1 MHALT
6 RIVTVAA
13 AVLPLLWISVAFS
26 QTPPA
31 PLDPTIPSPR
41 SLDCY
46 ERLPTDTVNLSLR
59 DAATQNT
66 LRLLAQ
72 SYKVNMVVT
81 DDVKGSVTLDFYRA
95 PVRDVFQ
102 AILESSGL
110 VCIRQGELL
119 RVSTAAR
126 LVQDERSR
134 NDALIMR
141 AGRDADL
148 TKRINDLQKQAADSS
163 IQLAASEVTRKN
175 AELIARRGEIKQ
187 EIVRLRY
194 ADPGLIS
201 KAVAAMVGIGPNAT
215 FTACRVKKPDDATKL
230 VPEALDPTGGGGAS
244 AQSEQERTAA
254 NLARAASGAYGLQG
268 LQAVPGTIV
277 GPPGG
282 LGAMPP
288 FSALFGPQPVAPVAP
303 VEPAPGSGGLAGLTP
318 GGSFNISTA
327 ETSPTI
333 RTDCETNSIVLRL
346 YDEQMRRAKEAINEH
361 LDLLPPQVKIES
373 RLELLDRTELFA
385 LGVPWGGG
393 GLLSVNSRTAIVG
406 RGFTSGQDLTSGIA
420 PANFSSPN
428 PNLPLTNVIPV
439 SGTTG
444 LATGGNL
451 VNLPIGSLLDGA
463 AASGGGGFAFG
474 IVGANMD
481 LNLALEALR
490 IQNRAQSL
498 ARPEVVVSENQKA
511 FVALGEEIPYST
523 ISAAGTQVQFKNATL
538 KLEVIPAVVCKV
550 DAQAP
555 ATQTTRTGGTHRL
568 RMTVLVQN
576 DTRGLPVDLGPN
588 GAPPAINTQK
598 TQTEAMMLEGQRLV
612 IGGITQISTRDQ
624 IRKVPVF
631 GDIPVLGWL
640 FKQKGQDDRKREL
653 VVFMT
658 PTVIGS
664 QAPTTT
670 PTCPSPIALKDKSN

>member
-6 RIVTVAA
+6 RIVTAA
-13 AVLPLLWISVAFS
+13 AAAAPLLWISIAFS
-26 QTPPA
+26 QAPPA

-46 ERLPTDTVNLSLR
+46 ERLPTDTVNLALR
-59 DAATQNT
+59 EAATQNT

-81 DDVKGSVTLDFYRA
+81 DDVKGTVTLDFFRA

-110 VCIRQGELL
+110 VCIRQGDLL

-134 NDALIMR
+134 NDALIVR

-187 EIVRLRY
+187 EIIRLRY

-244 AQSEQERTAA
+244 AQSEQ
-254 NLARAASGAYGLQG
+254 
-268 LQAVPGTIV
+268 
-277 GPPGG
+277 G
-282 LGAMPP
+282 LGALPP
-288 FSALFGPQPVAPVAP
+288 FSALFGPQPVAPLP
-303 VEPAPGSGGLAGLTP
+303 GTEPAPGAGGLAGLTP

-346 YDEQMRRAKEAINEH
+346 YDEQMRRAKEAIDQH

-385 LGVPWGGG
+385 LGVQWGGG

-406 RGFTSGQDLTSGIA
+406 RGFTSGQNNTAGIA

-474 IVGANMD
+474 IVGTNMD

-490 IQNRAQSL
+490 IQNRSQSL

-511 FVALGEEIPYST
+511 YVSLGEEIPYST

-538 KLEVIPAVVCKV
+538 KLEVIPAVVCRV
-550 DAQAP
+550 DAQSP
-555 ATQTTRTGGTHRL
+555 ASQVTRTGGTHRL

-624 IRKVPVF
+624 LRKVPVF

-653 VVFMT
+653 VVFLT
-658 PTVIGS
+658 PSVIGG
-664 QAPTTT
+664 QAPTAT
-670 PTCPSPIALKDKSN
+670 PVCPSPVALKDKSN

>member
-1 MHALT
+1 MHALI
-6 RIVTVAA
+6 RIATVAA
-13 AVLPLLWISVAFS
+13 AALPLLWISVAFS
-26 QTPPA
+26 QTQPA

-46 ERLPTDTVNLSLR
+46 ERLPTETVNLALR
-59 DAATQNT
+59 EAATQNT

-81 DDVKGSVTLDFYRA
+81 DDVKGTVTLDFYRA

-102 AILESSGL
+102 AILDSNGL

-134 NDALIMR
+134 NDAIMVR

-163 IQLAASEVTRKN
+163 IQLAASEVTKKN
-175 AELIARRGEIKQ
+175 AELIAKRGEIKQ
-187 EIVRLRY
+187 EIIRLRY

-215 FTACRVKKPDDATKL
+215 FTACRVKKTDDANKL
-230 VPEALDPTGGGGAS
+230 LPEALDPAGGGGAS

-254 NLARAASGAYGLQG
+254 NLARAASGAYGFQPAPSG
-268 LQAVPGTIV
+268 SGAIV

-282 LGAMPP
+282 LGAVAP
-288 FSALFGPQPVAPVAP
+288 FSALFGPQPVAPAP
-303 VEPAPGSGGLAGLTP
+303 ATEPAPGSGGLAGLTP

-333 RTDCETNSIVLRL
+333 RTDCETNSVVLRL
-346 YDEQMRRAKEAINEH
+346 YDEQMRRAKEAIEQH

-385 LGVPWGGG
+385 LGVQWGGG

-406 RGFTSGQDLTSGIA
+406 RGFTSGQNNTTGIA

-451 VNLPIGSLLDGA
+451 VNLPIGSLLDGG

-474 IVGANMD
+474 IIGTNMD

-490 IQNRAQSL
+490 IQNRTQSL

-511 FVALGEEIPYST
+511 LVSLGEEIPYST

-550 DAQAP
+550 DGQAQ
-555 ATQTTRTGGTHRL
+555 TGQVTRTGGTHRL
-568 RMTVLVQN
+568 RMAVLVQN

-588 GAPPAINTQK
+588 GSPPAINTQK
-598 TQTEAMMLEGQRLV
+598 TQTETTMLEGQRLV
-612 IGGITQISTRDQ
+612 IGGITQLSTRDQ
-624 IRKVPVF
+624 LRKVPVF

-653 VVFMT
+653 VVFLT
-658 PTVIGS
+658 PSVIGS
-664 QAPTTT
+664 QAPVTT
-670 PTCPSPIALKDKSN
+670 PACPTPVALKDISK

>member
-1 MHALT
+1 M
-6 RIVTVAA
+6 VAA
-13 AVLPLLWISVAFS
+13 AALQLLWFSVAFP

-46 ERLPTDTVNLSLR
+46 ERLPKDLVNLALR
-59 DAATQNT
+59 EASTQNT

-81 DDVKGSVTLDFYRA
+81 DDIKGTVTLDFYRA

-102 AILESSGL
+102 AILDANGL

-134 NDALIMR
+134 NDALIVR

-148 TKRINDLQKQAADSS
+148 TRRINDLQKQAADSS

-187 EIVRLRY
+187 EIIRLRY

-215 FTACRVKKPDDATKL
+215 FTACRTKKLDDSNKL
-230 VPEALDPTGGGGAS
+230 VPEALDSAGGGGAS
-244 AQSEQERTAA
+244 AQSEQERSAA
-254 NLARAASGAYGLQG
+254 NLARAASGAFGLQPVQG
-268 LQAVPGTIV
+268 APGAVV

-282 LGAMPP
+282 LGALPP
-288 FSALFGPQPVAPVAP
+288 FSALFGPQPVAPAP
-303 VEPAPGSGGLAGLTP
+303 TLEPAPGSGGLAGLTSS
-318 GGSFNISTA
+318 GSFNISTA

-346 YDEQMRRAKEAINEH
+346 YDEQMRRAKEAINQH

-373 RLELLDRTELFA
+373 RLEVLDRTELFA
-385 LGVPWGGG
+385 LGVQWGGG

-406 RGFTSGQDLTSGIA
+406 RGFTSGQDVTSGIA
-420 PANFSSPN
+420 PSNFSSPN
-428 PNLPLTNVIPV
+428 PNLTLTNVIPV

-451 VNLPIGSLLDGA
+451 VNLPIGTLLDGA
-463 AASGGGGFAFG
+463 AAAGGGGFAFG
-474 IVGANMD
+474 IIGSNMD

-490 IQNRAQSL
+490 IQNRSQSL

-511 FVALGEEIPYST
+511 LVSLGEEIPYST
-523 ISAAGTQVQFKNATL
+523 ISAAGNQTQFKNATL

-550 DAQAP
+550 DAQA
-555 ATQTTRTGGTHRL
+555 AQLTRTGGTHRL

-576 DTRGLPVDLGPN
+576 DTRGLPVPQGI
-588 GAPPAINTQK
+588 GGVAPAINTQR

-612 IGGITQISTRDQ
+612 IGGITQLRTRDQ
-624 IRKVPVF
+624 LRKVPVF

-640 FKQKGQDDRKREL
+640 FKQKGTDDQRREL

-658 PTVIGS
+658 PSVLGG
-664 QAPTTT
+664 QAPTAT
-670 PTCPSPIALKDKSN
+670 PVCPSPAPVALRDISK

>member
-1 MHALT
+1 MGAL
-6 RIVTVAA
+6 RRVGLAA
-13 AVLPLLWISVAFS
+13 AAWPLLWISVAFA
-26 QTPPA
+26 QAPPA
-31 PLDPTIPSPR
+31 SPPLDPSIPGPR

-46 ERLPTDTVNLSLR
+46 ERLPTEVINLSLR
-59 DAATQNT
+59 EAATQNT

-81 DDVKGSVTLDFYRA
+81 DDVKGTVTLDFYRA
-95 PVRDVFQ
+95 PVRDVLQ
-102 AILESSGL
+102 AILDSNGL

-126 LVQDERSR
+126 LVQDERIR
-134 NDALIMR
+134 NDALISR

-163 IQLAASEVTRKN
+163 ISLAAAEVTRKN

-187 EIVRLRY
+187 EIIRLRY

-215 FTACRVKKPDDATKL
+215 FTACRVKKTEDKL
-230 VPEALDPTGGGGAS
+230 VPEALDPAGGGGAS

-254 NLARAASGAYGLQG
+254 NLARAASGAY
-268 LQAVPGTIV
+268 AVQPAAGPGAVV

-282 LGAMPP
+282 LGALPP
-288 FSALFGPQPVAPVAP
+288 FSALFGPQPVAPAPP
-303 VEPAPGSGGLAGLTP
+303 VEAAPGSGGLVGLTP

-333 RTDCETNSIVLRL
+333 RTDCESNSIVLRL
-346 YDEQMRRAKEAINEH
+346 YDEQMRRAKRAIDEH
-361 LDLLPPQVKIES
+361 LDVLPPQVKIES
-373 RLELLDRTELFA
+373 RLEVLNREELFA
-385 LGVPWGGG
+385 LGVQWGGG

-406 RGFTSGQDLTSGIA
+406 RGFTSGQNNTQGIA

-428 PNLPLTNVIPV
+428 PNLSLTNVIPV

-451 VNLPIGSLLDGA
+451 VNLPISGLLEGA

-474 IVGANMD
+474 IVGTNMD

-490 IQNRAQSL
+490 IQNRTQSL

-511 FVALGEEIPYST
+511 LVSLGEEIPYST
-523 ISAAGTQVQFKNATL
+523 VSAAGTQVQFKNATL
-538 KLEVIPAVVCKV
+538 KLEVIPAVVCRL
-550 DAQAP
+550 DAQSQSAP
-555 ATQTTRTGGTHRL
+555 VTRTGGTHRL

-576 DTRGLPVDLGPN
+576 DTRGLPVDLGAN

-598 TQTEAMMLEGQRLV
+598 TQTETMMLEGQRLV
-612 IGGITQISTRDQ
+612 IGGITQLSTRDQ
-624 IRKVPVF
+624 LRKVPIF

-640 FKQKGQDDRKREL
+640 FKQKGQDNQKREL
-653 VVFMT
+653 VVFLT
-658 PTVIGS
+658 PTVLGT

-670 PTCPSPIALKDKSN
+670 PVCPAPVALKDIPR